1 MPPPAL
7 EWPCALQLR
16 PPSLKRGGPREFPFS
31 GGLCIST
38 MRDVDSSYLPPL
50 TPKNRSVEGDAASRG
65 VVLDPPELKIA
76 HHPGAAEDA
85 ASPGAV
91 SDPPELKIAHHP
103 GAAED
108 AASPGVVLDP
118 PEPKVAMH
126 PGGEVDGASR
136 EVVSDPRELKFQ
148 QEFQIPRSAPLAGR
162 PV

>member
-1 MPPPAL
+1 
-7 EWPCALQLR
+7 
-16 PPSLKRGGPREFPFS
+16 
-31 GGLCIST
+31 

-85 ASPGAV
+85 AILEG
-91 SDPPELKIAHHP
+91 
-103 GAAED
+103 
-108 AASPGVVLDP
+108 VLDP
-118 PEPKVAMH
+118 PEPKIARH
-126 PGGEVDGASR
+126 PGAEEDGAAR
-136 EVVSDPRELKFQ
+136 EEVSDPRELKFQ